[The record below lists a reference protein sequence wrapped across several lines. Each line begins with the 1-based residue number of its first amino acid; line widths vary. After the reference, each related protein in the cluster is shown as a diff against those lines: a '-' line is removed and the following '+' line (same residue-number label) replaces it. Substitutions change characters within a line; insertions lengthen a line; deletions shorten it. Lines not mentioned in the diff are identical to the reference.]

1 MKNTFHIISVLP
13 PKADAFAGTVTT
25 NAVDLS
31 NYNHAAFII
40 TTGIGDTGTSTI
52 TVEALSDEVGTEA
65 IPIEFRYKEALSGD
79 NFSDYILADTSG
91 FTTTVGENKTYI
103 IEVDDRS
110 LAKLEYKFVRIKAV
124 EVVDAPVEG
133 SIVAILTG
141 ARYSD

>member
-1 MKNTFHIISVLP
+1 MNKTFHISTILP

-25 NAVDLS
+25 IPIDLS
-31 NYNHAAFII
+31 NYNYITFII
-40 TTGIGDTGTSTI
+40 ATGLGDTGTSTI
-52 TVEALSDEVGTEA
+52 TVEACSDEVATEA
-65 IPIEFRYKEALSGD
+65 SPIEFRYKEALSGD

-91 FTTTVGENKTYI
+91 FTTNAGENKTYV
-103 IEVDDRS
+103 IEVDS
-110 LAKLEYKFVRIKAV
+110 QALAKLEYKYVRIKAV